1 VRTAIGRYAVTGTL
15 GEGGMG
21 VVYAAFD
28 DRLGRPVAIKMI
40 KAAVSEPAA
49 RDRLQRE
56 ARSAASVNHPAICQL
71 YEIGE
76 DNGELFLAMELL
88 QGESLAA
95 RIGRGVLG
103 IPEVVS
109 TAIGILSG
117 IEALHKQGL
126 VHRDLKPSHIF
137 LTPHGVKLLDFG
149 LTCGLQLVADETL
162 ARLTVPGTVVGT
174 PQYAAPEQLRGQS
187 VDGRTDLFAAGVVL
201 YEMLAGK
208 PPFGG
213 DSAVEVFHAIMYE
226 QPPVLTGS
234 PAVAALDRVVNHAL
248 AKRPEDRYQSVEAM
262 AQDIRSALTLGDPA
276 SSGAVARAHAVT
288 RLIVLPFRVLRSDP
302 ETDFL
307 AFSLADAV
315 TSGLSGLQS
324 LVVRSS
330 LAASRFATGGPD
342 LKAIAVEAEVD
353 AVLVGTLLRAGDQ
366 LRVSSQLL
374 EAPGATVLW
383 SNTAQVPVGDLF
395 RLQDELTGKIVESLS
410 LPLTTRERRLLKQDV
425 PASPRVYDLF
435 LRANEMSRE
444 TSQWPAALELYER
457 CVQEDPH
464 YAPAWAGV
472 GRMHRMIGKY
482 VNQETADRFTRAES
496 ALKRALD
503 LNPDLSVAEKV
514 YAHLEVDLGR
524 AEQSMVRLLKRA
536 RERRSDPELFAGLSH
551 ALRYCGLLQASMAA
565 AAHARRLDP
574 AVRVSAGHTCF
585 MLGDYEGVLDY
596 EQEGLNYMRNLALIM
611 LNRTDDALASLKA
624 TDTATPNL
632 LANYVRSLLRLL
644 EGNIEGSLAEVR
656 SVMSIQ
662 DPEGRFY
669 GARHLAHLGD
679 HAGALKLLSAAV
691 DDGYFCVPAF
701 ARDPWLDDVRGTPEF
716 AEIVRRAEVRHRQA
730 LISFLTGEGDRILG
744 LTNPV

>member
-1 VRTAIGRYAVTGTL
+1 
-15 GEGGMG
+15 MG

-40 KAAVSEPAA
+40 KAAVAEPAA

-95 RIGRGVLG
+95 RIARGPIA
-103 IPEVVS
+103 IPEAVS
-109 TAIGILSG
+109 IAIGILSG
-117 IEALHKQGL
+117 IEALHKQEL
-126 VHRDLKPSHIF
+126 VHRDLKPSNIF

-149 LTCGLQLVADETL
+149 LTCGLQMVGDETF

-174 PQYAAPEQLRGQS
+174 PQYAAPEQLRGQA

-213 DSAVEVFHAIMYE
+213 DSAVEVFHAIVYE
-226 QPPVLTGS
+226 QPPVLAGGPS
-234 PAVAALDRVVNHAL
+234 VAALDRVVNRAL
-248 AKRPEDRYQSVEAM
+248 AKRPEDRYQTVELM
-262 AQDIRSALTLGDPA
+262 VQDVRSALTLGDPA

-330 LAASRFATGGPD
+330 LAASRFATGAPD
-342 LKAIAVEAEVD
+342 LKAIATEAEVD

-374 EAPGATVLW
+374 EAPAATVLW

-410 LPLTTRERRLLKQDV
+410 LPLTNRERRMMKQDV
-425 PASPRVYDLF
+425 PASPQVYEYF

-444 TSQWPAALELYER
+444 TRQWPAALELYER
-457 CVQEDPH
+457 CIQEDPH
-464 YAPAWAGV
+464 YAPAWAGI

-482 VNQETADRFTRAES
+482 VNQETADRFIRAES

-565 AAHARRLDP
+565 AVHARRLDP

-585 MLGDYEGVLDY
+585 MLGDYEGVLEY
-596 EQEGLNYMRNLALIM
+596 EPEGLNYMRNLALIM
-611 LNRTDDALASLKA
+611 LNRMDDARASLNA
-624 TDTATPNL
+624 IDTATPNL
-632 LANYVRSLLRLL
+632 LAIYVRSLLRLV
-644 EGNIEGSLAEVR
+644 EGNTEGSLAEIR

-679 HAGALKLLSAAV
+679 HKLALKLLSGAV

-730 LISFLTGEGDRILG
+730 LISFLTAEGDRVLG
-744 LTNPV
+744 IAQPV